1 MIKQKI
7 LPFSKDMALSLELRS
22 KTFIKE
28 KFEEKCKALLQ
39 FPLFLEI
46 PSSMYAKENHFSL
59 QTKESAI
66 VYRISTLI

>member
-7 LPFSKDMALSLELRS
+7 LPFSKDMVLSLKLRS
-22 KTFIKE
+22 KLSKKKSLKKNASLITISF
-28 KFEEKCKALLQ
+28 
-39 FPLFLEI
+39 FLAI

-66 VYRISTLI
+66 VYRISSLI